1 MSMARALCSPPI
13 PTAPSQPSIAMST
26 QMVRSGRQQVHLV
39 SSSQPTHAGVDPFS
53 WYVDRQPGDNVRA
66 LD

>member
-1 MSMARALCSPPI
+1 
-13 PTAPSQPSIAMST
+13 MST